1 MGLLSFMENMS
12 TLGGALLIYY
22 FGAESVSLGETLGRT
37 PGGTQWS
44 RANEF
49 VTGRSAAEAS

>member
-1 MGLLSFMENMS
+1 MENMS

-49 VTGRSAAEAS
+49 VTGRSAPEAS